1 MKKFYFLFLF
11 ALIASIGNLYAAE
24 KTVTWNFAGRK
35 SGSGATTSCELK
47 VQSGSA
53 TGTWKI
59 SASEN
64 FTAQTGSGSTSVTL
78 GSKKAPCTDAK
89 LELTNSPI
97 PEGAQIKK
105 VSITAK
111 TNNAKGA
118 TFGLQIGGVSSETTL
133 TFDKTKTTQE
143 FTESKVGNVVL
154 VINTL
159 NQSNVS
165 LYSISITYEEV
176 AETKCAKPTFNLE
189 NGKTYTDAQTLV
201 ITSTTADATIHYTIN
216 RGEEKTGQP
225 AEFTENGEYTVD
237 AWATKDNLTESDHA
251 SIKFTIAKKCAAPTF
266 TPAAG
271 YLKLGNA
278 ITFTSATADAE
289 ISYQY
294 SYNGGEYTSFVKGTS
309 FTPDKEGTYKIIAKA
324 TKTGLEDG
332 VSGEQIYEVGNL
344 VFYESFDKNDG
355 TGGNDGKWSGS
366 IASNDIQYDVTG
378 WTCQNASGANK
389 CAKFG
394 TSSKKGTATTPALT
408 DLEGDAILT
417 FKAAPWNTEG
427 GKMSV
432 TISDGTIE
440 TSEFELINN
449 TFTEYSVKISGGATS
464 KITFTSSEARFFLDE
479 VKVKQVA
486 VATPTITPNGGDV
499 KVGDKI
505 TFATKTDGATLSYST
520 DGGQTWTPG
529 SEYTATTVGAL
540 NLWVKATKGSD
551 ESAVAKATFNVVDP
565 NAIGSVNI
573 NITADKTA
581 KTGELFGTM
590 TVAVPM
596 PINATVMDVVIKKDG
611 KEFSSDKNLTAE
623 FSKEITET
631 GTYEIDV
638 TANNDKEIIGDKKT
652 AEFYSNK
659 LTDIADFLLYGP
671 ECNNLFGSD
680 VVYEFTCPLS
690 VTYANGSNLW
700 VTDGT
705 DGMLIF
711 QRGGFSTA
719 YTNGTVFAKGI
730 KGQYTV
736 YNNTIE
742 LTEPVLTETTEGATV
757 DPKQIEIAAISAD
770 NQNQF
775 VIIKDAVLNVK
786 NETFADAAGNT
797 VDMYDKKFC
806 TVPADGTYDVVG
818 IVSYYGYSEAEAAT
832 QVYPLAFLTA
842 PTATLGFTAA
852 EINEMPWLAAN
863 DIVLTEDG
871 SFEDMNAS
879 CVKLTCEEG
888 AQIEY
893 TLDSGEPSPSTA
905 TVESGTEIGF
915 TDGESYM
922 LTVCAVKGGYKSASR
937 EYLFSIGKTSSVS
950 SMSAEGVKVFA
961 AEGGVEVVADEAA
974 DVAVYTVAGQLVRQ
988 ARVAEGST
996 LVNVAPGFYVVRAN
1010 GTATKV
1016 IVR

>member
-24 KTVTWNFAGRK
+24 KTVTYTFTSKTWAAAEGNWNSLKGGDSKETRGVAVTK
-35 SGSGATTSCELK
+35 AVSGASAESPSGFSKITS
-47 VQSGSA
+47 VNMV
-53 TGTWKI
+53 W
-59 SASEN
+59 
-64 FTAQTGSGSTSVTL
+64 STSGKGAGTINMYISDNKV
-78 GSKKAPCTDAK
+78 GSKTVGKSMSNQKFSVVTDPSNTSGVVKFDVTCTAG
-89 LELTNSPI
+89 TI
-97 PEGAQIKK
+97 YIK
-105 VSITAK
+105 
-111 TNNAKGA
+111 
-118 TFGLQIGGVSSETTL
+118 
-133 TFDKTKTTQE
+133 
-143 FTESKVGNVVL
+143 
-154 VINTL
+154 
-159 NQSNVS
+159 
-165 LYSISITYEEV
+165 SISITYEEG
-176 AETKCAKPTFNLE
+176 AETKCAT
-189 NGKTYTDAQTLV
+189 
-201 ITSTTADATIHYTIN
+201 
-216 RGEEKTGQP
+216 
-225 AEFTENGEYTVD
+225 
-237 AWATKDNLTESDHA
+237 
-251 SIKFTIAKKCAAPTF
+251 PTF

-278 ITFTSATADAE
+278 ITFTSATVDAE
-289 ISYQY
+289 VYYQY

-332 VSGEQIYEVGNL
+332 VSEEQIYEVGNL

-355 TGGNDGKWSGS
+355 TGGNDGQWSGN
-366 IASNDIQYDVTG
+366 IATNDIQYDVAG
-378 WTCQNASGANK
+378 WTCENEKGANK

-394 TSSKKGTATTPALT
+394 TSSKKGTAMTPALT

-464 KITFTSSEARFFLDE
+464 KITFTSSEDRFFLDE

-520 DGGQTWTPG
+520 DEGKTWTPG
-529 SEYTATTVGAL
+529 SEYAAATVGAL

-581 KTGELFGTM
+581 ATGELFGTM

-659 LTDIADFLLYGP
+659 LTDIADFLFYGP

-690 VTYANGSNLW
+690 VTFSKGENLW

-736 YNNTIE
+736 YNNTTIE

-757 DPKQIEIAAISAD
+757 DPKQIEIAAIKAD
-770 NQNQF
+770 NQNQY

-818 IVSYYGYSEAEAAT
+818 IVSYYKPKKAEAAT

-871 SFEDMNAS
+871 LFEGMNAS

-937 EYLFSIGKTSSVS
+937 EYMFSIGKTSSVS
-950 SMSAEGVKVFA
+950 LMSSEGVKVFA

>member
-24 KTVTWNFAGRK
+24 KTVTFDFSTNPGAV
-35 SGSGATTSCELK
+35 SGIKNGEITVSFKTPGVTPVWKGGEIRAYAKNTITVSSAKKIKAIKFTFNKDDGNEITSTP
-47 VQSGSA
+47 
-53 TGTWKI
+53 TGFTDPTWTGE
-59 SASEN
+59 SE
-64 FTAQTGSGSTSVTL
+64 SVVF
-78 GSKKAPCTDAK
+78 K
-89 LELTNSPI
+89 
-97 PEGAQIKK
+97 
-105 VSITAK
+105 
-111 TNNAKGA
+111 
-118 TFGLQIGGVSSETTL
+118 IGGTKGHRKV
-133 TFDKTKTTQE
+133 KTIE
-143 FTESKVGNVVL
+143 V
-154 VINTL
+154 
-159 NQSNVS
+159 
-165 LYSISITYEEV
+165 TYEEG
-176 AETKCAKPTFNLE
+176 AETQCAT
-189 NGKTYTDAQTLV
+189 
-201 ITSTTADATIHYTIN
+201 
-216 RGEEKTGQP
+216 
-225 AEFTENGEYTVD
+225 
-237 AWATKDNLTESDHA
+237 
-251 SIKFTIAKKCAAPTF
+251 PTF

-378 WTCQNASGANK
+378 WTCEYEKGANK

-394 TSSKKGTATTPALT
+394 TSSKKGTATTPALA

-464 KITFTSSEARFFLDE
+464 KITFTSSEDRFFLDE

-520 DGGQTWTPG
+520 DEGKTWTPG
-529 SEYTATTVGAL
+529 SEYAAATVGAL

-818 IVSYYGYSEAEAAT
+818 IVSYFGYSGAVPAT

-852 EINEMPWLAAN
+852 EINEMSWLAAN
-863 DIVLTEDG
+863 DKVLTEDG
-871 SFEDMNAS
+871 SFEDINAS

-937 EYLFSIGKTSSVS
+937 EYMFSIGKTSSVS

-961 AEGGVEVVADEAA
+961 AEGGVEVVADEAT
-974 DVAVYTVAGQLVRQ
+974 DVAVYTAAGQLVRQ

-996 LVNVAPGFYVVRAN
+996 LVNVAPGFYVVRVN